1 MTIESLGLGVG
12 AYNDNGL
19 YQSKPV
25 TEEIAKENAN
35 SASSLDATPAAELI
49 LSDQVRSSIRNLS
62 ISAQNK
68 NVSLD
73 DYTGAGRASAI
84 MKRCTALATRAS
96 NDNLSAGERTYIQ
109 SEIDF
114 LKHNLSIL
122 DIAI

>member
-12 AYNDNGL
+12 AYSDNG
-19 YQSKPV
+19 YHSSKPAV
-25 TEEIAKENAN
+25 EEVAKENAE
-35 SASSLDATPAAELI
+35 SASSIDATPAAELI
-49 LSDQVRSSIRNLS
+49 LSNQVRSSIRNLS

-68 NVSLD
+68 NVAAD
-73 DYTGAGRASAI
+73 DYDGAGRASAI
-84 MKRCTALATRAS
+84 MKKCTALATRAA
-96 NDNLSAGERTYIQ
+96 NENLSSGERTYIQ

>member
-12 AYNDNGL
+12 AYRDNGYHL
-19 YQSKPV
+19 NKPAV
-25 TEEIAKENAN
+25 EEVAKENAE
-35 SASSLDATPAAELI
+35 SASSIDATPAAELI
-49 LSDQVRSSIRNLS
+49 LSNQVRSSIRNLS

-68 NVSLD
+68 SVEAD
-73 DYTGAGRASAI
+73 DYAGAGRTSAI
-84 MKRCTALATRAS
+84 MKKCTALATRAA
-96 NDNLSAGERTYIQ
+96 NENLSSGERTYIQ